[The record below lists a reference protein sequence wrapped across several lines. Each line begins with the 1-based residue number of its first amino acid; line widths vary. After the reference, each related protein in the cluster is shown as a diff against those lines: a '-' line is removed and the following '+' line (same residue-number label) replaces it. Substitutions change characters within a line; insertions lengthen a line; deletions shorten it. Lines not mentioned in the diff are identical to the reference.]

1 MYLKTQ
7 IINLIYIT
15 ALSLCLSACN
25 GNRTQTTDT
34 EKTETP
40 KSEDSTL
47 ANNEAV
53 KALSSQ
59 IESDPENGELYYQR
73 ANIYFT
79 NKLLNRALLDMDDA
93 LKSDA
98 QNPLYH
104 FFRGRILY
112 AMNKTQEA
120 AKSYERAIVL
130 KPDYEDA
137 QMKLAELYYV
147 VKEHTKSI
155 NLTNSLIAQRP
166 TNATAYCLRA
176 DNQRELKDTLRAIA
190 SYQKALE
197 LDEKYYDAAMQLG
210 LLLAAKKNKTAKE
223 YFTTAIRINPKSAE
237 AYFGRAYYYQQVGEL
252 QKALFD
258 YRKVIDIDPSSD
270 KSYYNVGIINFDAQK
285 YDEALR
291 SWDICIQMNNQNVD
305 AYYMRGLVHEL
316 RKKYKDALLNYQY
329 ALELNPEYALA
340 KEGLARVGSK

>member
-7 IINLIYIT
+7 FIKLIYIT
-15 ALSLCLSACN
+15 ALGICLYACG
-25 GNRTQTTDT
+25 GNTSQ
-34 EKTETP
+34 TETIQ
-40 KSEDSTL
+40 KSADKLAEDSTL
-47 ANNEAV
+47 ANNESV
-53 KALSSQ
+53 KALSNQ
-59 IESDPENGELYYQR
+59 IEADPENAELYYQR
-73 ANIYFT
+73 ASVYFT
-79 NKLLNRALLDMDDA
+79 NKYLERALLDMDDA
-93 LKSDA
+93 IKYDA

-104 FFRGRILY
+104 FFRGRVLY

-155 NLTNSLIAQRP
+155 NLTNSLIAQRS
-166 TNATAYCLRA
+166 TNAAAYCLRA

-197 LDEKYYDAAMQLG
+197 MDDRYYDAAMQLG
-210 LLLAAKKNKTAKE
+210 LMLAAKKNKSAKD
-223 YFTTAIRINPKSAE
+223 YFTTAIRINPRSAE
-237 AYFGRAYYYQQVGEL
+237 AYFGRAYYYQQVGEF

-285 YDEALR
+285 YDEAIR
-291 SWDICIQMNNQNVD
+291 SWDICIQMNNQNVN
-305 AYYMRGLVHEL
+305 AYYMRGLVHEY

-329 ALELNPEYALA
+329 TLELDPDHALA
-340 KEGLARVGSK
+340 KEGLTRVGSK